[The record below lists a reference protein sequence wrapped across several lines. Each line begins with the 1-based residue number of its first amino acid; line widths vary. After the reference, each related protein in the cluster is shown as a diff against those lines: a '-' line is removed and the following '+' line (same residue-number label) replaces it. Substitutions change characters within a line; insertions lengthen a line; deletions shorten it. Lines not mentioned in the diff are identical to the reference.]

1 MDDST
6 AKVIVGV
13 LGLVGTLLG
22 AVLGYLGRTRKEA
35 VAEAKRE
42 QEQTDLFKKVFEEMK
57 EIKTRL
63 DTHNKYAE
71 KFGDIKVDIANIKKD
86 IEYIRKAQNE
96 K

>member
-1 MDDST
+1 MDDAT
-6 AKVIVGV
+6 AKIIVGLIGLFGTI
-13 LGLVGTLLG
+13 LGVF
-22 AVLGYLGRTRKEA
+22 AGYVGRTRKEA

-42 QEQTDLFKKVFEEMK
+42 QEQADLFKKVFDEMK
-57 EIKTRL
+57 EIRTRL

-86 IEYIRKAQNE
+86 IECIRKVQNE